1 MQFSLGK
8 WGFLSY
14 FGLFPM
20 KVLLIEDEKKAV
32 QSLKKGLNEHY
43 IEVDFAMDGSLG
55 CEMALANKYD
65 VIISDIIVPGINGFE
80 LTQFLRAKNI
90 NTPVLLLTALS
101 ATDDKVSGLEAGADD
116 YLTKPY
122 EFKELLA
129 RVKALSRRGKDSVL
143 PKSILA
149 FGGIEM
155 NLLSKEFFRDGQK
168 IELTPKEFSLMEYF
182 ILNQGRT
189 ISKIEIAE
197 KVWDIYFETSSNVVE
212 VYVNY
217 LRNKMD
223 KPFQK
228 KLIHTVFGQGY
239 ILKEE

>member
-1 MQFSLGK
+1 
-8 WGFLSY
+8 
-14 FGLFPM
+14 M

-32 QSLKKGLNEHY
+32 QSLKKGLNEHH
-43 IEVDFAMDGSLG
+43 IEVDFAMDGTLG
-55 CEMALANKYD
+55 CQMALANRYD

-80 LTQFLRAKNI
+80 LTQFLRSKSI
-90 NTPVLLLTALS
+90 NTPVLLLTALN

-129 RVKALSRRGKDSVL
+129 RVKALSRRGKDSVHA
-143 PKSILA
+143 KSILSFA
-149 FGGIEM
+149 GIEM
-155 NLLSKEFFRDGQK
+155 NLLAKEFFRDGIK

-182 ILNQGRT
+182 ILNQGRA
-189 ISKIEIAE
+189 ISKVEIAE

-239 ILKEE
+239 ILKQEP